1 MASLVL
7 SFNGEMVQEYEITKP
22 RISIGRR
29 PHHDIAID
37 NLAVSGDHAAL
48 VRVGNQLILEDGGST
63 NGTKVNG
70 QTVEKHPLKNGDVI
84 EIGKYHLKYFEG
96 KTAHVEPELEK
107 TMLIRSPFAGKQ
119 LDPEAPPALDAPTN
133 VEPFPTT
140 LSPEVKARRA
150 PEPVA
155 TPGLAQHATLK
166 VLNGKQA
173 GAEIPLT
180 KPLTTIGKKG
190 VQVAIITRHHNGYF
204 LNHVQGQFPIV
215 NGATIND
222 KPCPLSAQDVIEFRG
237 VKMRLESSRLLATSQ
252 EGKQ

>member
-7 SFNGEMVQEYEITKP
+7 SFNGEMVKEYEITKP

-70 QTVEKHPLKNGDVI
+70 QTVEKQPLKNGDVI

-96 KTAHVEPELEK
+96 KTAHIEPELEK

-119 LDPEAPPALDAPTN
+119 LDPEAPPAMDAPTN

-140 LSPEVKARRA
+140 LSPEIKAHHA
-150 PEPVA
+150 PEPL
-155 TPGLAQHATLK
+155 LAQAAHLTAETPAHQMHYVLQ

-173 GAEIPLT
+173 GVEVPLL
-180 KPLTTIGKKG
+180 KPLTSLGKKG
-190 VQVAIITRHHNGYF
+190 VQVVMITRRPTGFF
-204 LNHVQGQFPIV
+204 LNHVQGDRFPIV
-215 NGATIND
+215 NGATLNER
-222 KPCPLSAQDVIEFRG
+222 PCPLNPEDVIELAG
-237 VKMRLESSRLLATSQ
+237 VRMKFLTR
-252 EGKQ
+252 

>member
-7 SFNGEMVQEYEITKP
+7 SFNGEMVKEYEITKP

-37 NLAVSGDHAAL
+37 NLAVSGDHAVIVRMGKELL
-48 VRVGNQLILEDGGST
+48 VEDAGST
-63 NGTKVNG
+63 NGTVVNG
-70 QTVEKHPLKNGDVI
+70 KAVEKHPLKNGDVI

-96 KTAHVEPELEK
+96 NTAHVDSVLEK

-119 LDPEAPPALDAPTN
+119 LDPEAPPLDAPTN
-133 VEPFPTT
+133 VEPFPNT
-140 LSPEVKARRA
+140 LSPEIKARRA
-150 PEPVA
+150 MASFTAPSLV
-155 TPGLAQHATLK
+155 QHAALE

-173 GAEIPLT
+173 GLEIPLT
-180 KPLTTIGKKG
+180 KPLTTIGKKD
-190 VQVAIITRHHNGYF
+190 VQVAIITRHNHGYF
-204 LNHVQGQFPIV
+204 LNHVQGVFPIV

-237 VKMRLESSRLLATSQ
+237 VKMRFVV
-252 EGKQ
+252 G

>member
-7 SFNGEMVQEYEITKP
+7 SFNGEMVKEYEITKP

-140 LSPEVKARRA
+140 LSPEIKARKGT
-150 PEPVA
+150 E
-155 TPGLAQHATLK
+155 TPLIASSMQHAVLK
-166 VLNGKQA
+166 ILNGKQA
-173 GAEIPLT
+173 GLEIPLN

-190 VQVAIITRHHNGYF
+190 VQVAIITHRPNGFF
-204 LNHVQGQFPIV
+204 LNHVQGDKFPIV
-215 NGATIND
+215 NGATLNER
-222 KPCPLSAQDVIEFRG
+222 PCPLNPEDVIELAG
-237 VKMRLESSRLLATSQ
+237 VRMKFLAL
-252 EGKQ
+252 

>member
-7 SFNGEMVQEYEITKP
+7 SFNGEMVKEYEITKP

-48 VRVGNQLILEDGGST
+48 VRVGKQLILEDGGST
-63 NGTKVNG
+63 NGTKING

-119 LDPEAPPALDAPTN
+119 LDPDAPPAPAAPTN

-140 LSPEVKARRA
+140 LSPEIKAHKITEV
-150 PEPVA
+150 PLVV
-155 TPGLAQHATLK
+155 GSIQHAVLK

-173 GAEIPLT
+173 GLEIPLI

-190 VQVAIITRHHNGYF
+190 VQVAIVTRHNHGYV
-204 LNHVQGQFPIV
+204 LNHVQGKFPIV

-222 KPCPLSAQDVIEFRG
+222 KPCPINAEDQIEFCG
-237 VKMRLESSRLLATSQ
+237 VKMRVEVR
-252 EGKQ
+252 

>member
-7 SFNGEMVQEYEITKP
+7 SLDGEMVQEFRITKP

-29 PHHDIAID
+29 LHHDIAID

-48 VRVGNQLILEDGGST
+48 VRSGDQLLLEDAGST

-70 QTVEKHPLKNGDVI
+70 KTVEKQTLKNGDVI

-96 KTAHVEPELEK
+96 KTARREPELEK

-119 LDPEAPPALDAPTN
+119 LDPEAPPALDAPTA
-133 VEPFPTT
+133 VDPFPTT
-140 LSPEVKARRA
+140 LSPEIKARKA
-150 PEPVA
+150 AE
-155 TPGLAQHATLK
+155 TTLMPGPIQHAVLK

-173 GAEIPLT
+173 GLEIPLD

-190 VQVAIITRHHNGYF
+190 VQVSLVTRQRHGYF
-204 LNHVQGQFPIV
+204 LKYVQGKFPIV
-215 NGATIND
+215 NGATINER
-222 KPCPLSAQDVIEFRG
+222 PCPISSKDLIEFCG
-237 VKMRLESSRLLATSQ
+237 VKMRF
-252 EGKQ
+252 EGGVKASKGSTQY

>member
-7 SFNGEMVQEYEITKP
+7 SFNGEMVKEYEITKP

-48 VRVGNQLILEDGGST
+48 VRVGNQLILEDSGST

-70 QTVEKHPLKNGDVI
+70 KPVEKQPLKNGDVI
-84 EIGKYHLKYFEG
+84 EIGKFHLKYFEG
-96 KTAHVEPELEK
+96 KTAHIEPELEK

-140 LSPEVKARRA
+140 VSPEIKARRA
-150 PEPVA
+150 PVA
-155 TPGLAQHATLK
+155 TESPAQPLHYFLK
-166 VLNGKQA
+166 ILNGKQL
-173 GAEIPLT
+173 GTEVPLT
-180 KPLTTIGKKG
+180 KPLTSLGKKD
-190 VQVAIITRHHNGYF
+190 VQVAIITRHHHGYF
-204 LNHVQGQFPIV
+204 INHVQGMFPIV
-215 NGATIND
+215 NGATINER
-222 KPCPLSAQDVIEFRG
+222 PCPITPDDVIELAG
-237 VKMRLESSRLLATSQ
+237 VRMKFLAM
-252 EGKQ
+252 

>member
-7 SFNGEMVQEYEITKP
+7 SFNGEMVKEYEITKP

-48 VRVGNQLILEDGGST
+48 VRVGNQLILEDSGST

-70 QTVEKHPLKNGDVI
+70 KPVEKQPLKNGDVI
-84 EIGKYHLKYFEG
+84 EIGKFHLKYFEG
-96 KTAHVEPELEK
+96 KTAHIEPELEK

-140 LSPEVKARRA
+140 VSPEIKARRTSA
-150 PEPVA
+150 VTTA
-155 TPGLAQHATLK
+155 TDTSTQPLHYALK
-166 VLNGKQA
+166 ILNGKQA
-173 GAEIPLT
+173 GIEIPLA
-180 KPLTTIGKKG
+180 KPLTSLGKKG
-190 VQVAIITRHHNGYF
+190 VQVAIIKRHHHSYF
-204 LNHVQGQFPIV
+204 INHVQGQFPIV
-215 NGATIND
+215 NGATINER
-222 KPCPLSAQDVIEFRG
+222 PCPITPDDVIELAG
-237 VKMRLESSRLLATSQ
+237 VRMKFLAM
-252 EGKQ
+252 

>member
-7 SFNGEMVQEYEITKP
+7 SFNGEMVKEYEITKP

-70 QTVEKHPLKNGDVI
+70 QHVEKQPLKNGDVI
-84 EIGKYHLKYFEG
+84 EIGKFHLKYFEG
-96 KTAHVEPELEK
+96 KTAHIEPELEK

-140 LSPEVKARRA
+140 LSPEVKARKITEA
-150 PEPVA
+150 PVVTGA
-155 TPGLAQHATLK
+155 IQHAVLK
-166 VLNGKQA
+166 VINGKQA
-173 GAEIPLT
+173 GLEIPLN

-190 VQVAIITRHHNGYF
+190 VQVAIVTRHNHGYF
-204 LNHVQGQFPIV
+204 LNHVQGRFPVV

-222 KPCPLSAQDVIEFRG
+222 KPCPINAEDQIEFCG
-237 VKMRLESSRLLATSQ
+237 VKMRVEVR
-252 EGKQ
+252 

>member
-7 SFNGEMVQEYEITKP
+7 SFNGEMVKEYEITKP

-70 QTVEKHPLKNGDVI
+70 QTVEKQPLKNGDVI

-96 KTAHVEPELEK
+96 KTAHLEPVLEK

-119 LDPEAPPALDAPTN
+119 LDPEAPPAMDAPTN

-140 LSPEVKARRA
+140 LSPEVKARKVTEA
-150 PEPVA
+150 PVVTGPI
-155 TPGLAQHATLK
+155 QHAALK
-166 VLNGKQA
+166 ILNGKQA
-173 GAEIPLT
+173 GLEIPLN

-190 VQVAIITRHHNGYF
+190 VQVAIVTRHNHGYF
-204 LNHVQGQFPIV
+204 LSHVQGKFPIV
-215 NGATIND
+215 NGATINE
-222 KPCPLSAQDVIEFRG
+222 KPCPISAEDQIEFCG
-237 VKMRLESSRLLATSQ
+237 VKMRVEVRV
-252 EGKQ
+252 

>member
-7 SFNGEMVQEYEITKP
+7 SFNGEMVKEYEITKP

-70 QTVEKHPLKNGDVI
+70 QHVEKQPLKNGDVI
-84 EIGKYHLKYFEG
+84 EIGKFHLKYFEG
-96 KTAHVEPELEK
+96 KTAHIEPELEK

-150 PEPVA
+150 PAIAAAVEI
-155 TPGLAQHATLK
+155 PGQAPHYVLK
-166 VLNGKQA
+166 ILNGKQA
-173 GAEIPLT
+173 GIEVPLA
-180 KPLTTIGKKG
+180 KPLTSLGKKD
-190 VQVAIITRHHNGYF
+190 VQVAIITRHHHGYF
-204 LNHVQGQFPIV
+204 INHVQGKNPVV
-215 NGATIND
+215 NGATINER
-222 KPCPLSAQDVIEFRG
+222 PCPLTPEDVIELAG
-237 VKMRLESSRLLATSQ
+237 VRMKFLA
-252 EGKQ
+252 K